1 MRPPPLRLPGRR
13 LLPIAILNSLLF
25 AAPALRAEETGAD
38 AGAYACTAGMSACP
52 GKPLD
57 WGMCGKNDLLD
68 FYTPGLP
75 TEGDRDSVARDVS
88 ALKVSSPDKTH
99 YVLEGKAEIR
109 QLDLFLRAEKITYD
123 GETSDYTAE
132 GPLTYQDRGLLLSA
146 KAASGNADRDQCTL
160 EGVRYQLL
168 GSRGNGVASVAITTD
183 IDHARLTEATFSTC
197 EVASQQWAFAARE
210 IELDRAEGIGRAR
223 HVTFR
228 VRDVPV
234 FWLPYARFPLDDRRV
249 SGFLFPNIGFS
260 DRRGFDLTLPYY
272 LNLAPNYDATLAPR
286 LMTERGL
293 LLGGEFRYLT
303 DGSNGS
309 FNFEYLPDD
318 RGAEEEE
325 SEYGEN
331 LPGSR
336 WWYQW
341 RNTTAFN
348 GNWNAGVNINR
359 VSDPRYFEDF
369 GRGLYSSSISFLP
382 SRAYLNGR
390 GEFWSASIGGD
401 DYQITDPT
409 LPERFEPYR
418 RLPRATFNAEH
429 ALLGPLE
436 GGIDAEFVSFAKDQA
451 VDGRRLD
458 LYPHLSL
465 RLESAAWFLRPEIGY
480 RHTTYDLDD
489 LDEANNPLLT
499 SDDPDRGVPIFSLD
513 TGLVFERELEVGGEA
528 WTQTFEPRA
537 YYLRVPYR
545 DQTGLPLFDTQ
556 QIPFSFSELF
566 RTNRYV
572 GADRQMDANNL
583 SLALT
588 TRFLENATGEERVS
602 ASIGQ
607 IRYFD
612 EQRVQLPG
620 RPPTDYSGSAYAGQ
634 LALRLSDRWRV
645 ALDQQYNPNTHHT
658 DLSTV
663 TLQNR
668 FGGDGVANLS
678 YRYRRNFLEQ
688 VDFSTAIPLAPGWRL
703 IARENYALNDP
714 RATPADPRGNGGRSL
729 ERFLGVEHD
738 TCCIAW
744 RLIARRWIH
753 NIEGE
758 YDTALYFELEFKGVG
773 SIGQKTD
780 GFLRRGILGYQ

>member
-1 MRPPPLRLPGRR
+1 MRPTLDRLPGRR
-13 LLPIAILNSLLF
+13 LLPIAILQVLLP
-25 AAPALRAEETGAD
+25 AAPAAWAAQGIEVAPPS
-38 AGAYACTAGMSACP
+38 CTAGTAGCAAR
-52 GKPLD
+52 PLD

-68 FYTPGLP
+68 FHVADLP

-88 ALKVSSPDKTH
+88 ALKVSSPDNSR

-109 QLDLFLRAEKITYD
+109 QLDLLLRAEKITYD
-123 GETSDYTAE
+123 ADTSDYTAQ
-132 GPLTYQDRGLLLSA
+132 GPITYQDRGLLLA
-146 KAASGNADRDQCTL
+146 ADAASGNADRDQCTL

-183 IDHARLTEATFSTC
+183 IDHARLTGATFSTC
-197 EVASQQWAFAARE
+197 DVANQQWAFAARE
-210 IELDRAEGIGRAR
+210 IELDRVEGIGRAR
-223 HVTFR
+223 DVTFR
-228 VRDVPV
+228 VRNVPV

-249 SGFLFPNIGFS
+249 SGFLFPNVGFS

-272 LNLAPNYDATLAPR
+272 FNIAPNYDATLAPR

-293 LLGGEFRYLT
+293 MLGGEFRYLADASSGT
-303 DGSNGS
+303 
-309 FNFEYLPDD
+309 FNFEFLPDD
-318 RGAEEEE
+318 RRADDEAR
-325 SEYGEN
+325 EYGEN
-331 LPGSR
+331 IPDSR

-341 RNTTAFN
+341 RDTTRFN
-348 GNWNAGVNINR
+348 QTWGANVDLNR
-359 VSDPRYFEDF
+359 VSDARYFEDF
-369 GRGLYSSSISFLP
+369 GRGLYSSAVSFLP
-382 SRAYLNGR
+382 SRAYVHGR
-390 GEFWSASIGGD
+390 GESWSASIGGD

-418 RLPRATFNAEH
+418 RLPRATFDAER

-436 GGIDAEFVSFAKDQA
+436 GGIDAEFVAFAKDDA

-465 RLESAAWFLRPEIGY
+465 RLEGAAWFLKPELGY
-480 RHTTYDLDD
+480 RYTRYELED
-489 LDEANNPLLT
+489 LDEADNPLLG
-499 SDDPDRGVPIFSLD
+499 SDDPHRGTPIFSLD
-513 TGLVFERELEVGGEA
+513 GGLVFERELEFGGEA

-545 DQTGLPLFDTQ
+545 DQGDIPLFDTQ
-556 QIPFSFSELF
+556 QIPFTFSELF
-566 RTNRYV
+566 RSNRFV

-612 EQRVQLPG
+612 DQRVQLPG
-620 RPPTDYSGSAYAGQ
+620 REATDHSGSAYAGQ

-645 ALDQQYNPNTHHT
+645 AIDQQYNPNTDHT

-668 FGGDGVANLS
+668 FAGDGVANLS
-678 YRYRRNFLEQ
+678 YRYRRDFLEQ

-703 IARENYALNDP
+703 IARENYALNEP
-714 RATPADPRGNGGRSL
+714 RSLPVETRGEGGRSL
-729 ERFLGVEHD
+729 ERFLGIEHD

-744 RLIARRWIH
+744 RLIARRWVH

-773 SIGQKTD
+773 SVGQKTD